1 MGGTHALAL
10 HIRRLLANA
19 VQQNQQPGGL
29 RNSLEKPSL
38 SEATPSSHSSHSSA
52 EDSGQVNK
60 VNRKELVT
68 PSDLLVQK
76 FVPEINLFL
85 SSRLLSRR

>member
-60 VNRKELVT
+60 VNRKEKLVT
-68 PSDLLVQK
+68 LRSNPLALKLL
-76 FVPEINLFL
+76 PENEIFL
-85 SSRLLSRR
+85 

>member
-60 VNRKELVT
+60 VNRKEKLVT
-68 PSDLLVQK
+68 LRSNPLVLKLL
-76 FVPEINLFL
+76 PEYEIFL
-85 SSRLLSRR
+85 